1 MDLNMRITRSRGGG
15 IGMTPRDRPPRASG
29 ATLRTPSPNRT
40 RRSASAPPGRDGQT
54 HGEVTTP
61 SVQEVIQPQTDQQGH
76 GNPDNDGGQPA
87 SDQSRPPTPNW
98 TGFIPPPNFQEARE
112 SDRRAHE
119 AGEESSHPTY
129 SRIWNRTSVVAME
142 PLSID
147 HNLYLDYRDPQSI
160 KFFNKGRERLPGDP
174 FSGKNI
180 FSWLKRLEIK
190 ASEFHWIPTLTID
203 GKLLT
208 THFAELSMDTVKKA
222 AQEFQNEGQRKA
234 QNSRM
239 LFYCI
244 TASISQ
250 SVMDKLSLKT
260 HLFTLQVRNKPIQD
274 GVCML
279 KVLIDSYYASTRFT
293 TIEIR
298 KQLANL
304 PIYMQTVAKGDVT
317 RLCEHTR
324 KLNAEL
330 EASGEK
336 TLDLVAN
343 VLAALEKASN
353 PVFQRWLEGRKN
365 MWALKQ
371 LEWKDDA
378 SDLMDEAES
387 FYLNLREGR
396 SWKKPHDDRA
406 RAYALK
412 ASDASVSSDSSQ
424 DMESSTSKKPSST
437 LKKYVKAFAASQRE
451 LREQKYKWKQVP
463 PKDGESTT
471 KRVLVDGVR
480 KKYYWCVNHQAWTL
494 HSPQECRKSEEN
506 RKKRKSPNKH
516 EGSSKKKKRT
526 YDKARIAFEAL
537 ALLAQGN
544 PTSPSSSSNCTEDSN
559 QDSNFSGTTNN
570 SSSSSKSSTESYKTA
585 EYDTDES

>member
-1 MDLNMRITRSRGGG
+1 
-15 IGMTPRDRPPRASG
+15 
-29 ATLRTPSPNRT
+29 
-40 RRSASAPPGRDGQT
+40 
-54 HGEVTTP
+54 
-61 SVQEVIQPQTDQQGH
+61 
-76 GNPDNDGGQPA
+76 
-87 SDQSRPPTPNW
+87 
-98 TGFIPPPNFQEARE
+98 
-112 SDRRAHE
+112 
-119 AGEESSHPTY
+119 
-129 SRIWNRTSVVAME
+129 
-142 PLSID
+142 
-147 HNLYLDYRDPQSI
+147 
-160 KFFNKGRERLPGDP
+160 
-174 FSGKNI
+174 
-180 FSWLKRLEIK
+180 
-190 ASEFHWIPTLTID
+190 LTID

-208 THFAELSMDTVKKA
+208 THFAELSMDWVKKA
-222 AQEFQNEGQRKA
+222 AQGFQDEAQRKA

-260 HLFTLQVRNKPIQD
+260 HLFTLQVRNKPVQD

-279 KVLIDSYYASTRFT
+279 NVLIDSYYASTRFT
-293 TIEIR
+293 TIEMR
-298 KQLANL
+298 KQLTNL
-304 PIYMQTVAKGDVT
+304 PTYMQTVAKGDVT
-317 RLCEHTR
+317 RLCEQTR

-343 VLAALEKASN
+343 VLAALEKAPN

-371 LEWKDDA
+371 TEWKEDA

-412 ASDASVSSDSSQ
+412 ASDVSTSSDSSQ
-424 DMESSTSKKPSST
+424 DMESRISKKGSST
-437 LKKYVKAFAASQRE
+437 LKKYIKAFAATEKQ
-451 LREQKYKWKQVP
+451 LRDQKYKWKQVP

-471 KRVLVDGVR
+471 KRVLVEGVR
-480 KKYYWCVNHQAWTL
+480 KKYYWCVHHKAWTL

-516 EGSSKKKKRT
+516 EGSSKRKKT

-537 ALLAQGN
+537 ALLAQSN
-544 PTSPSSSSNCTEDSN
+544 PTSPSSSSNYTEDSN
-559 QDSNFSGTTNN
+559 QDSNFSGTTKD
-570 SSSSSKSSTESYKTA
+570 SSSSRSSTQSYKTA

>member
-15 IGMTPRDRPPRASG
+15 MGMTPRDRPPTPRASG
-29 ATLRTPSPNRT
+29 AILRTPSPNRT

-54 HGEVTTP
+54 HGEV
-61 SVQEVIQPQTDQQGH
+61 IQPQTDQQGH
-76 GNPDNDGGQPA
+76 GNPDDNGGQPA

-98 TGFIPPPNFQEARE
+98 TGFAPPPNFQEARE
-112 SDRRAHE
+112 NDRRAHE

-129 SRIWNRTSVVAME
+129 SRIWNRTKEVAME

-147 HNLYLDYRDPQSI
+147 HNLYLDYRDSQSI

-222 AQEFQNEGQRKA
+222 AQEFQNEAQRKA

-293 TIEIR
+293 T
-298 KQLANL
+298 
-304 PIYMQTVAKGDVT
+304 
-317 RLCEHTR
+317 
-324 KLNAEL
+324 
-330 EASGEK
+330 
-336 TLDLVAN
+336 
-343 VLAALEKASN
+343 
-353 PVFQRWLEGRKN
+353 
-365 MWALKQ
+365 
-371 LEWKDDA
+371 
-378 SDLMDEAES
+378 
-387 FYLNLREGR
+387 LR
-396 SWKKPHDDRA
+396 S
-406 RAYALK
+406 
-412 ASDASVSSDSSQ
+412 
-424 DMESSTSKKPSST
+424 ESS
-437 LKKYVKAFAASQRE
+437 
-451 LREQKYKWKQVP
+451 
-463 PKDGESTT
+463 
-471 KRVLVDGVR
+471 
-480 KKYYWCVNHQAWTL
+480 
-494 HSPQECRKSEEN
+494 
-506 RKKRKSPNKH
+506 
-516 EGSSKKKKRT
+516 
-526 YDKARIAFEAL
+526 
-537 ALLAQGN
+537 
-544 PTSPSSSSNCTEDSN
+544 
-559 QDSNFSGTTNN
+559 
-570 SSSSSKSSTESYKTA
+570 
-585 EYDTDES
+585 

>member
-1 MDLNMRITRSRGGG
+1 MRITRSRGGG
-15 IGMTPRDRPPRASG
+15 IGMTPRDRPPTPRASG

-76 GNPDNDGGQPA
+76 GNPDDNGGQPA

-98 TGFIPPPNFQEARE
+98 TGFAPPPNFQEARE
-112 SDRRAHE
+112 NDRRAHE

-544 PTSPSSSSNCTEDSN
+544 PTSPSNSSNCTEDSN
-559 QDSNFSGTTNN
+559 QDSNFSGTTIN
-570 SSSSSKSSTESYKTA
+570 SSSSKSSTESYKTA